1 MLWSCLNI
9 KEISHICEEGGSHLR
24 ISLWHLMMTLKNN
37 YLLKKLLKWANK
49 QCKNFNIYNVVFFYK
64 KNERKIPGDII
75 ILHMCTKNLDGMIY
89 NSWDIWRARLQLV
102 ILGYFLTSPSPSVP
116 LKLEKSEFKKKWK
129 KLLEI
134 SFYTCV
140 PKTTIIWFMVP
151 VIRSE
156 KERTS
161 IILGYTCKYLK
172 LHDWAIST
180 VTWRR
185 DNS

>member
-102 ILGYFLTSPSPSVP
+102 ILGHFLTSPSPSVP
-116 LKLEKSEFKKKWK
+116 LKLEKSEFKKNEKNCWRYHFTHVYQK
-129 KLLEI
+129 PQSYDLWFLRYGVRRRELL
-134 SFYTCV
+134 SF
-140 PKTTIIWFMVP
+140 
-151 VIRSE
+151 
-156 KERTS
+156 
-161 IILGYTCKYLK
+161 
-172 LHDWAIST
+172 WAILANT
-180 VTWRR
+180 
-185 DNS
+185 